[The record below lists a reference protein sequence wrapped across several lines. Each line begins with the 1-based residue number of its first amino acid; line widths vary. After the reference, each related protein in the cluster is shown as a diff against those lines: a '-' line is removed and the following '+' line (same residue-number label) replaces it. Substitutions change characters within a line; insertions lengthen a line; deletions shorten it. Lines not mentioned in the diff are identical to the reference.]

1 MKKLSPTTLKSQSD
15 SRKLS
20 TSQQLK
26 STGVPCLKRHTVTH
40 EYYAVKKV
48 NGTIRTQKLLTQNDC
63 GVTDRKLAERL
74 LKDWIDKIT
83 APPARHE
90 TLGHLVEYRLANE
103 ISALSKSRQ
112 KNFKWF
118 VNCLESEFPFLKD
131 IEVQKITP
139 AVIEEILPKIKQ
151 RNGKPYKPRS
161 YNELVGQIKS
171 LIEIAIRREI
181 ISRNPFLA
189 IPRNKKRKTV
199 KDSPTETPSFEQFWL
214 IVEQIRKNRF
224 TDHSEE
230 SANFVAFMG
239 CAGLGAAEVRNI
251 KWSDIEYEFKRIQIQ
266 RVKTDE
272 YFTIPIYPELEQ
284 VIALM
289 DHHAIKDSTELLFKI
304 KSVPKKALA
313 TACASLGYPNFTPR
327 SLRKMR
333 ITDLLRKNIHYKTV
347 AKWQG
352 HQDGGILILKTY
364 SNIMSESN
372 ESFESV
378 QVAKLYDQHKQEQ
391 SEQ

>member
-1 MKKLSPTTLKSQSD
+1 MKRLSPTTPKSQSD

-26 STGVPCLKRHTVTH
+26 STGVPCLKRHTLTH

-48 NGTIRTQKLLTQNDC
+48 NGTIRTQKLLTQNGR

-90 TLGHLVEYRLANE
+90 TLGHLVEYRQVNE
-103 ISALSKSRQ
+103 ISAQSKSRK
-112 KNFKWF
+112 KNFNWF
-118 VNCLESEFPFLKD
+118 VNRLECDFPFLKD

-139 AVIEEILPKIKQ
+139 AVIEELLPKIKQ
-151 RNGKPYKPRS
+151 RNGAPYSPRS
-161 YNELVGQIKS
+161 YNELVWQIKT

-181 ISRNPFLA
+181 ISRNPFST
-189 IPRNKKRKTV
+189 IPRNKKRKKV
-199 KDSPTETPSFEQFWL
+199 KDSPTKTPSFEQFWL
-214 IVEQIRKNRF
+214 IVEEIRNNRF

-230 SANFVAFMG
+230 SANFVEFMG

-251 KWSDIEYEFKRIQIQ
+251 KRSDIDYEFKKIQIK

-272 YFTIPIYPELEQ
+272 YFTIPIYPELQQ
-284 VIALM
+284 VIARI
-289 DHHAIKDSTELLFKI
+289 DRQVTKDSTEFLFKI

-364 SNIMSESN
+364 SNIISESN

-378 QVAKLYDQHKQEQ
+378 QVAKLYGQHKPEE

>member
-83 APPARHE
+83 APPAQHE
-90 TLGHLVEYRLANE
+90 TLEQLVEYRLVNE

-151 RNGKPYKPRS
+151 RNGKPYKARS
-161 YNELVGQIKS
+161 YNELGGQIKS

-199 KDSPTETPSFEQFWL
+199 KDSPTETPSFQQFWL
-214 IVEQIRKNRF
+214 IVEQIRSNRF

-251 KWSDIEYEFKRIQIQ
+251 KWSDIKYKLKKIEIR

-284 VIALM
+284 VIARI
-289 DHHAIKDSTELLFKI
+289 DHHAIKDSTGLLFKI

-313 TACASLGYPNFTPR
+313 TACASHGYPNFTPR

-333 ITDLLRKNIHYKTV
+333 ITDLLRKDVHYKTI

-364 SNIMSESN
+364 SDIISESN
-372 ESFESV
+372 KSFESV
-378 QVAKLYDQHKQEQ
+378 QLAKLYDQHKQEQ